1 MNPSQV
7 LIERTAI
14 NALTNP
20 NSEHHDAVTAAYLAL
35 LDEFEDEQLLLVA
48 VSDHLRPDREWYTLL
63 RRGPLAVVESL
74 HVGYQHRRAA
84 RRMSAV
90 ADLDH
95 ALTLVMCQRHKV
107 ARMVTVDPYF
117 ATVDGI
123 ALEVLDAAVAGE
135 SDDARR

>member
-1 MNPSQV
+1 MNPPQV

-14 NALTNP
+14 DALRNP
-20 NSEHHDAVTAAYLAL
+20 NNENNEAVTAAYLAL
-35 LDEFEDEQLLLVA
+35 LGEFEDEQLLLVA

-107 ARMVTVDPYF
+107 ARMLTVDPYF
-117 ATVDGI
+117 ANYEGLDVTV
-123 ALEVLDAAVAGE
+123 VGE
-135 SDDARR
+135 SDGARR